1 MLWVQCR
8 IEEGEHVGALGFGE
22 RLRNVIFDLETSGV
36 IMIPYCPWMPTMSL
50 HNTEP
55 INTLSEINEAP
66 RCLSPFPA
74 ALLAIDGFWRKDRY
88 CFLMNPPYSNG

>member
-8 IEEGEHVGALGFGE
+8 IEEGEHVRALGFGE
-22 RLRNVIFDLETSGV
+22 RLRNVIFDLETSDV

-66 RCLSPFPA
+66 RCLSPF
-74 ALLAIDGFWRKDRY
+74 LLHYWL
-88 CFLMNPPYSNG
+88 LMGSGGRTDTVF